1 MFLGALPFLA
11 VAIAYLVASGE
22 RLAVNPNDKLLPS
35 PAQMWSAFLELA
47 TVPDKRSGD
56 LILWVDTYASL
67 LRLFAGV
74 GAATLAALCFG
85 IAIGFIP
92 RVRAFLLALRHRRLR
107 DPAAGAAADPVHR
120 ARPWRNGE
128 DHADRGRRRAG
139 DGARHRQPRHG
150 TAARTGRQGA
160 DAWRQQLDH
169 GR

>member
-11 VAIAYLVASGE
+11 VAIAYLVASAE

-74 GAATLAALCFG
+74 GAATLAALCS
-85 IAIGFIP
+85 ALQSASS
-92 RVRAFLLALRHRRLR
+92 RACGHFFCPSSPSSA
-107 DPAAGAAADPVHR
+107 
-120 ARPWRNGE
+120 
-128 DHADRGRRRAG
+128 
-139 DGARHRQPRHG
+139 
-150 TAARTGRQGA
+150 
-160 DAWRQQLDH
+160 
-169 GR
+169 